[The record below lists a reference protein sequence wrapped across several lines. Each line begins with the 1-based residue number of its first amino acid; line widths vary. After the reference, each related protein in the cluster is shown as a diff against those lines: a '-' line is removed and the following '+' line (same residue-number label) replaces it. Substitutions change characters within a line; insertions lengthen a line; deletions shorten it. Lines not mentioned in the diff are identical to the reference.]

1 MDQTQ
6 LKDFVDHQRW
16 LIDNGLFTDL
26 AKDNL
31 YLYGSLV
38 HKDIQALHVVI
49 DTSHNVIRYML
60 YVTPQLMNKINKFN
74 KLSKVTDLFGMWRF
88 KRMLKKEGNLHF
100 HPILNKF
107 VRDFCGDKWKAEL
120 QVDYVAN
127 YVDEPDE
134 LRTDESKGSDKQPN
148 G

>member
-38 HKDIQALHVVI
+38 HKDICALHVVI
-49 DTSHNVIRYML
+49 DTEKKVIHYKL
-60 YVTPQLMNKINKFN
+60 YATSSLI
-74 KLSKVTDLFGMWRF
+74 SKVNRFDRLTKSDSLIDMWLL
-88 KRMLKKEGNLHF
+88 KRMLKKEGNLRF
-100 HPILNKF
+100 QPILNKF
-107 VRDFCGDKWKAEL
+107 VSDFCGPKWRAEVTL
-120 QVDYVAN
+120 AHIDT
-127 YVDEPDE
+127 YVDNLDE
-134 LRTDESKGSDKQPN
+134 QRTAESEGSNRQSD
-148 G
+148 